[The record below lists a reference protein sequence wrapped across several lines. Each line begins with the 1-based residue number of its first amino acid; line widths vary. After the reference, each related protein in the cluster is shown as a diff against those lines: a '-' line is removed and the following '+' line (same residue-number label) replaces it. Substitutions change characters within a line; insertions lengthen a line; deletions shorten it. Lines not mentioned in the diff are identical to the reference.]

1 MTAYEQSSL
10 NILSPIFGGG
20 DYISNH
26 ILTDNPDS
34 DDLFFGDNVENRFQV
49 FVYNSTTGYAKYLGW
64 IMIPILGLFIIPGL
78 FLTGK
83 KLTKN
88 KMIFL
93 TFIVFLSIASL
104 YAYGRGIQET
114 RYLYP
119 LIPIFILFAC
129 NFFSY
134 LEKRYDMKKI
144 MIVILSLSI
153 VLSISFMEHDKNDY
167 EYEREIHDATV
178 FLIKI
183 ADGVNRYDGG
193 NLRTASLENSWPE
206 LLPMDE
212 RKKMMINSKKISS
225 IEYNSLNEFLKD
237 NEKNGLS
244 HLLIDDKNEQLFLK
258 DIFKNEEK
266 HEYLKK
272 IFDSKE
278 KGYKNHIK
286 IFEIDYDRFN
296 EIKEISIND

>member
-1 MTAYEQSSL
+1 M
-10 NILSPIFGGG
+10 
-20 DYISNH
+20 
-26 ILTDNPDS
+26 
-34 DDLFFGDNVENRFQV
+34 
-49 FVYNSTTGYAKYLGW
+49 
-64 IMIPILGLFIIPGL
+64 
-78 FLTGK
+78 
-83 KLTKN
+83 
-88 KMIFL
+88 
-93 TFIVFLSIASL
+93 
-104 YAYGRGIQET
+104 
-114 RYLYP
+114 
-119 LIPIFILFAC
+119 PIFILFAC

-212 RKKMMINSKKISS
+212 RKKMTINSKKISS